1 MLIDILLIVVGFALV
16 AKGGDLFVDSSIRI
30 GKALAIPRIVIGGTL
45 VSLATTAPEL
55 VVSVTAALRGDPG
68 MALGNAI
75 GSCICNIGLIVGAV
89 ALIVPVDAD
98 RADFIRR
105 ALWMAAGGLLVVG
118 FSWDLSM
125 ERVFGWILLAGA
137 FGYLGWDL
145 FGILRARQGGDT
157 ASEVDAEA
165 RAGLGGA
172 VAWFTLG
179 GGCVLAGSY
188 FLVTS
193 GQNLAL
199 AAGIQ
204 ETELASWL
212 GSQMSV
218 LKGTPV
224 WVLIPMTCLLAVL
237 LTETTS
243 NIATVLMISPVI
255 TETAVEIGV
264 HPYLLLIPAAIM
276 ASFAFMLPVAT
287 PPNAIVFGSGW
298 VTIPQMFRAGVALDA
313 IALVLVPVLVYL
325 LGSFVF
331 PFQL

>member
-125 ERVFGWILLAGA
+125 ERVFGGILLAGA

-199 AAGIQ
+199 AAGIPSSVIGF
-204 ETELASWL
+204 TVIAIGTSVPELVTGVTAARKGVPDLSL
-212 GSQMSV
+212 GNIIGANVLNLFLVVGLSSAIAPLNLDLFSQRYGFPWM
-218 LKGTPV
+218 
-224 WVLIPMTCLLAVL
+224 AVFFL
-237 LTETTS
+237 MV
-243 NIATVLMISPVI
+243 IATVLKYGVVRR
-255 TETAVEIGV
+255 TAGIVLLTLYALYTAGIGV
-264 HPYLLLIPAAIM
+264 
-276 ASFAFMLPVAT
+276 
-287 PPNAIVFGSGW
+287 G
-298 VTIPQMFRAGVALDA
+298 
-313 IALVLVPVLVYL
+313 IALGLVSIPT
-325 LGSFVF
+325 G
-331 PFQL
+331 

>member
-1 MLIDILLIVVGFALV
+1 MLIDSLLIVVGFALV

-68 MALGNAI
+68 MALGNAV

-125 ERVFGWILLAGA
+125 ERVFGGILLAGA

-199 AAGIQ
+199 AAGIPSSVIGF
-204 ETELASWL
+204 TVIAIGTSVPELVTGVTAARKGVPDLSL
-212 GSQMSV
+212 GNIIGANVLNLFLIVGLSSAIAPLNLDLFSQRYGFPWM
-218 LKGTPV
+218 
-224 WVLIPMTCLLAVL
+224 AVFFL
-237 LTETTS
+237 MV
-243 NIATVLMISPVI
+243 IATVLKYGVVRR
-255 TETAVEIGV
+255 TAGIVLLTLYALYTAGIGV
-264 HPYLLLIPAAIM
+264 
-276 ASFAFMLPVAT
+276 
-287 PPNAIVFGSGW
+287 G
-298 VTIPQMFRAGVALDA
+298 
-313 IALVLVPVLVYL
+313 IALGLVSIPT
-325 LGSFVF
+325 G
-331 PFQL
+331 

>member
-125 ERVFGWILLAGA
+125 ERVFGGILLAGA

-199 AAGIQ
+199 AAGIPSSVIGF
-204 ETELASWL
+204 TVIAIGTSVPELVTGVTAARKGVPDLSL
-212 GSQMSV
+212 GNIIGANVLNLFLIVGLSSAIAPLNLDLFSQRYGFPWM
-218 LKGTPV
+218 
-224 WVLIPMTCLLAVL
+224 AVFFL
-237 LTETTS
+237 MV
-243 NIATVLMISPVI
+243 IATVLKYGVVRR
-255 TETAVEIGV
+255 TAGIVLLTLYALYTAGIGV
-264 HPYLLLIPAAIM
+264 
-276 ASFAFMLPVAT
+276 
-287 PPNAIVFGSGW
+287 G
-298 VTIPQMFRAGVALDA
+298 
-313 IALVLVPVLVYL
+313 IALGLVSIPT
-325 LGSFVF
+325 G
-331 PFQL
+331 

>member
-1 MLIDILLIVVGFALV
+1 MLIDSLLIVVGFALV

-68 MALGNAI
+68 MALGNAV

-89 ALIVPVDAD
+89 ALIMPVDAD

-105 ALWMAAGGLLVVG
+105 ALWMAAGGLLLVG

-125 ERVFGWILLAGA
+125 ERVFGGILLAGA

-157 ASEVDAEA
+157 ASEADAEA

-172 VAWFTLG
+172 VAWFTAG

-193 GQNLAL
+193 GQSLAL
-199 AAGIQ
+199 AAGIPSSVIGF
-204 ETELASWL
+204 TVIAIGTSVPELVTGVTAARKGVPDLSL
-212 GSQMSV
+212 GNIIGANVLNLFLVVGLSGAIAPLNLDLFSQRYGFPWM
-218 LKGTPV
+218 
-224 WVLIPMTCLLAVL
+224 AVFFL
-237 LTETTS
+237 MV
-243 NIATVLMISPVI
+243 IATVLKYGVVRR
-255 TETAVEIGV
+255 TAGIVLLTLYALYAAGIG
-264 HPYLLLIPAAIM
+264 
-276 ASFAFMLPVAT
+276 
-287 PPNAIVFGSGW
+287 
-298 VTIPQMFRAGVALDA
+298 AG
-313 IALVLVPVLVYL
+313 IALGLVAVP
-325 LGSFVF
+325 
-331 PFQL
+331 

>member
-1 MLIDILLIVVGFALV
+1 MLIDSLLIVVGFALV

-125 ERVFGWILLAGA
+125 ERVFGGILLAGA

-199 AAGIQ
+199 AAGIPSSVIGF
-204 ETELASWL
+204 TVIAIGTSVPELVTGVTAARKGVPDLSL
-212 GSQMSV
+212 GNIIGANVLNLFLIVGLSSSIAPLNLDLFSQRYGFPWM
-218 LKGTPV
+218 
-224 WVLIPMTCLLAVL
+224 AVFFL
-237 LTETTS
+237 MV
-243 NIATVLMISPVI
+243 IATVLKYGVVRR
-255 TETAVEIGV
+255 TAGIVLLTLYALYTAGIGV
-264 HPYLLLIPAAIM
+264 
-276 ASFAFMLPVAT
+276 
-287 PPNAIVFGSGW
+287 G
-298 VTIPQMFRAGVALDA
+298 
-313 IALVLVPVLVYL
+313 IALGLVSIPT
-325 LGSFVF
+325 G
-331 PFQL
+331 

>member
-1 MLIDILLIVVGFALV
+1 MMIDSLFIVVGFALV

-145 FGILRARQGGDT
+145 FGTAARGIDI
-157 ASEVDAEA
+157 SVVSA
-165 RAGLGGA
+165 R
-172 VAWFTLG
+172 
-179 GGCVLAGSY
+179 
-188 FLVTS
+188 
-193 GQNLAL
+193 
-199 AAGIQ
+199 
-204 ETELASWL
+204 
-212 GSQMSV
+212 M
-218 LKGTPV
+218 V
-224 WVLIPMTCLLAVL
+224 W
-237 LTETTS
+237 
-243 NIATVLMISPVI
+243 
-255 TETAVEIGV
+255 
-264 HPYLLLIPAAIM
+264 YLSTI
-276 ASFAFMLPVAT
+276 
-287 PPNAIVFGSGW
+287 AIV
-298 VTIPQMFRAGVALDA
+298 AGHVAA
-313 IALVLVPVLVYL
+313 VYL
-325 LGSFVF
+325 GHVSALRLFADRRAARRSQIPHLCLMVAYSMLSLWILSQ
-331 PFQL
+331 PVVETS

>member
-1 MLIDILLIVVGFALV
+1 MLIDSLLIVVGFALV

-125 ERVFGWILLAGA
+125 ERVFGGILLAGA

-199 AAGIQ
+199 AAGIPSSVIGF
-204 ETELASWL
+204 TVIAIGTSVPELVTGVTAARKGVPDLSL
-212 GSQMSV
+212 GNIVGANVLNLFLIVGLSSAIAPLNLDLFSQRYGFPWM
-218 LKGTPV
+218 
-224 WVLIPMTCLLAVL
+224 AVFFL
-237 LTETTS
+237 MV
-243 NIATVLMISPVI
+243 IATVLKYGVVRR
-255 TETAVEIGV
+255 TAGIVLLTLYALYTAGIGV
-264 HPYLLLIPAAIM
+264 
-276 ASFAFMLPVAT
+276 
-287 PPNAIVFGSGW
+287 G
-298 VTIPQMFRAGVALDA
+298 
-313 IALVLVPVLVYL
+313 IALGLVSIPT
-325 LGSFVF
+325 G
-331 PFQL
+331 

>member
-199 AAGIQ
+199 AAGIPSSVIGF
-204 ETELASWL
+204 TVIAIGTSVPELVTGVTAARKGVPDLSL
-212 GSQMSV
+212 GNIIGANVLNLFLIVGLSSSIAPLNLDLFSQRYGFPWM
-218 LKGTPV
+218 
-224 WVLIPMTCLLAVL
+224 AVFFL
-237 LTETTS
+237 MV
-243 NIATVLMISPVI
+243 IATVLKYGVVRR
-255 TETAVEIGV
+255 TAGIVLLTLYALYTAGIGV
-264 HPYLLLIPAAIM
+264 
-276 ASFAFMLPVAT
+276 
-287 PPNAIVFGSGW
+287 G
-298 VTIPQMFRAGVALDA
+298 
-313 IALVLVPVLVYL
+313 IALGLVSIPT
-325 LGSFVF
+325 G
-331 PFQL
+331 

>member
-1 MLIDILLIVVGFALV
+1 MLIDSLLIVVGFALV

-30 GKALAIPRIVIGGTL
+30 GKALRIPRIVIGGTL

-68 MALGNAI
+68 MALGNAV

-89 ALIVPVDAD
+89 ALIMPVDAD

-105 ALWMAAGGLLVVG
+105 ALWMAAGGLLLVG

-125 ERVFGWILLAGA
+125 ERVFGGILLAGA

-157 ASEVDAEA
+157 ASEADAEA

-172 VAWFTLG
+172 VAWFTAG

-193 GQNLAL
+193 GQSLAL
-199 AAGIQ
+199 AAGIPSSVIGF
-204 ETELASWL
+204 TVIAIGTSVPELVTGVTAARKGVPDLSL
-212 GSQMSV
+212 GNIIGANVLNLFLVVGLSGAIAPLNLDLFSQRYGFPWM
-218 LKGTPV
+218 
-224 WVLIPMTCLLAVL
+224 AVFF
-237 LTETTS
+237 LTV
-243 NIATVLMISPVI
+243 IATVLTYGVVRR
-255 TETAVEIGV
+255 TAGIVLLTLYALYAAGIG
-264 HPYLLLIPAAIM
+264 
-276 ASFAFMLPVAT
+276 
-287 PPNAIVFGSGW
+287 
-298 VTIPQMFRAGVALDA
+298 AG
-313 IALVLVPVLVYL
+313 IALGLVAVP
-325 LGSFVF
+325 
-331 PFQL
+331 

>member
-1 MLIDILLIVVGFALV
+1 MLIDSLFIVVGFALV

-125 ERVFGWILLAGA
+125 ERVFGGILLAGA

-199 AAGIQ
+199 AAGIPSSVIGF
-204 ETELASWL
+204 TVIAIGTSVPELVTGVTAARKGVPDLSL
-212 GSQMSV
+212 GNIIGANVLNLFLIVGLSSSIAPLNLDLFSQRYGFPWM
-218 LKGTPV
+218 
-224 WVLIPMTCLLAVL
+224 AVFFL
-237 LTETTS
+237 MV
-243 NIATVLMISPVI
+243 IATVLKYGVVRR
-255 TETAVEIGV
+255 TAGIVLLTLYALYTAGIGV
-264 HPYLLLIPAAIM
+264 
-276 ASFAFMLPVAT
+276 
-287 PPNAIVFGSGW
+287 G
-298 VTIPQMFRAGVALDA
+298 
-313 IALVLVPVLVYL
+313 IALGLVSIPT
-325 LGSFVF
+325 G
-331 PFQL
+331 

>member
-1 MLIDILLIVVGFALV
+1 MLIDSLLIVVGFALV

-125 ERVFGWILLAGA
+125 ERVFGGILLAGA

-199 AAGIQ
+199 AAGIPSSVIGF
-204 ETELASWL
+204 TVIAIGTSVPELVTGVTAARKGVPDLSL
-212 GSQMSV
+212 GNIIGANVLNLFLIVGLSSAIAPLNLDLFSQRYGFPWM
-218 LKGTPV
+218 
-224 WVLIPMTCLLAVL
+224 AVFFL
-237 LTETTS
+237 MV
-243 NIATVLMISPVI
+243 IATVLKYGVVRR
-255 TETAVEIGV
+255 TAGIVLLTLYALYTAGIGV
-264 HPYLLLIPAAIM
+264 
-276 ASFAFMLPVAT
+276 
-287 PPNAIVFGSGW
+287 G
-298 VTIPQMFRAGVALDA
+298 
-313 IALVLVPVLVYL
+313 IALGLVSIPT
-325 LGSFVF
+325 G
-331 PFQL
+331 

>member
-1 MLIDILLIVVGFALV
+1 MLIDSLLIVVGFALV

-125 ERVFGWILLAGA
+125 ERVFGGILLAGA

-145 FGILRARQGGDT
+145 FGFLRARQGGDT

-199 AAGIQ
+199 AAGIPSSVIGF
-204 ETELASWL
+204 TVIAIGTSVPELVTGVTAARKGVPDLSL
-212 GSQMSV
+212 GNIVGANVLNLFLIVGLSSAIAPLNLDLFSQRYGFPWM
-218 LKGTPV
+218 
-224 WVLIPMTCLLAVL
+224 AVFFL
-237 LTETTS
+237 MV
-243 NIATVLMISPVI
+243 IATVLKYGVVRR
-255 TETAVEIGV
+255 TAGIVLLTLYALYTAGIGV
-264 HPYLLLIPAAIM
+264 
-276 ASFAFMLPVAT
+276 
-287 PPNAIVFGSGW
+287 G
-298 VTIPQMFRAGVALDA
+298 
-313 IALVLVPVLVYL
+313 IALGLVSIPT
-325 LGSFVF
+325 G
-331 PFQL
+331 